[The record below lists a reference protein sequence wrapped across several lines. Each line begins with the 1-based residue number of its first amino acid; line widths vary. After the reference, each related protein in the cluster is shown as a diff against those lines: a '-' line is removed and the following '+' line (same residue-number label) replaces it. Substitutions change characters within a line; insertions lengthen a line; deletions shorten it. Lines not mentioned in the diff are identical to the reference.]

1 MWKPRA
7 TDVKGPAWTWITVE
21 SVPRGQFLVIL
32 PLISRTLRLSLVH
45 LSTVISPTYIKL
57 NLISAI
63 TKEDP
68 GSVGRIPK
76 GRAPAPVDYTTR
88 RKQPRLTQLLFP
100 WVFQSLP
107 EIEIVFFSLLSL
119 FLFSFNYDKFPVD
132 DTYRSIPIT
141 GIRLIST
148 FNLFSVPSSMFS
160 KKKKEKE
167 KEKIEREMLR
177 EGRMLSN
184 VLNIRRSATFSY
196 FFYKFRGRFTDSLSQ
211 LSFPGELPERF
222 SWTFYPSYIV
232 SLLDR

>member
-107 EIEIVFFSLLSL
+107 EIEIVFFSLFSL
-119 FLFSFNYDKFPVD
+119 FFFFLLIMINSRSMILTGQSRLLGSDWYQHSIYFPFLH
-132 DTYRSIPIT
+132 RCFQK
-141 GIRLIST
+141 RKKKR
-148 FNLFSVPSSMFS
+148 
-160 KKKKEKE
+160 KKKK
-167 KEKIEREMLR
+167 
-177 EGRMLSN
+177 
-184 VLNIRRSATFSY
+184 
-196 FFYKFRGRFTDSLSQ
+196 
-211 LSFPGELPERF
+211 
-222 SWTFYPSYIV
+222 
-232 SLLDR
+232 

>member
-76 GRAPAPVDYTTR
+76 DRAPAPVDYTTR

-107 EIEIVFFSLLSL
+107 EIEIVFFSLFSL
-119 FLFSFNYDKFPVD
+119 FFFFLLIMINSRSMILTGQSWLLGPYQHSIYFLFPRGCFQK
-132 DTYRSIPIT
+132 RKKK
-141 GIRLIST
+141 R
-148 FNLFSVPSSMFS
+148 
-160 KKKKEKE
+160 KKKK
-167 KEKIEREMLR
+167 
-177 EGRMLSN
+177 
-184 VLNIRRSATFSY
+184 
-196 FFYKFRGRFTDSLSQ
+196 
-211 LSFPGELPERF
+211 
-222 SWTFYPSYIV
+222 
-232 SLLDR
+232 